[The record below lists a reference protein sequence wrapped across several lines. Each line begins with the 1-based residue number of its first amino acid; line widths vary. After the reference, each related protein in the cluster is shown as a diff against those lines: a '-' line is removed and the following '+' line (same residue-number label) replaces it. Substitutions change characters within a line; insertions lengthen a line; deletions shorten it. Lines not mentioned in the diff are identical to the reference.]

1 MTRLPYYLHPLFFG
15 MQMWQ
20 NHLCHIFTPQY
31 LHICDTFEQICANRF
46 FVQCLIKHS
55 VASQEDKV

>member
-31 LHICDTFEQICANRF
+31 LHICDTFEQICANHF
-46 FVQCLIKHS
+46 FRPVLNKT
-55 VASQEDKV
+55 